1 MISEAVQNQL
11 LSATDRQTFTEIADL
26 NGLKTRESLKAPVL
40 FAYENGDY
48 KNRLTSANFCLRCGT
63 SSNIVAESI
72 IESVCYCNGCND
84 KRTEALSHSAG
95 RPSIFNDPFLHSD
108 RDVPDHVLRGEQFDD
123 KLAMYL
129 NEY

>member
-1 MISEAVQNQL
+1 MITEAIKNQL
-11 LSATDRQTFTEIADL
+11 LSATDRQTFVEIADF

-72 IESVCYCNGCND
+72 IESVCYCGECND
-84 KRTEALSHSAG
+84 KRNEALNHSS

-108 RDVPDHVLRGEQFDD
+108 RDVPDYVTRGEQFDD
-123 KLAMYL
+123 KLAMFR